1 MPVPMV
7 IIEGPKAD
15 VETKRELVKRIT
27 EVIREVYKVHH
38 VSVIIHENETENV
51 GSDGELLSDIIAR
64 RRG

>member
-1 MPVPMV
+1 MWRP
-7 IIEGPKAD
+7 
-15 VETKRELVKRIT
+15 KRELVKRIT